1 MGLLTVDRKDRAR
14 SGKSLSS
21 TRAQRGI
28 TLVETSVVMG
38 IVGLLTAIGISAV
51 GSPQMDLT
59 CVQQDLPAAVM
70 QAMHLA
76 RARGRNVTVAL
87 GKPELGP
94 DILPVNIPAR
104 VKWGKPSHV
113 PLPKGMAA
121 PVVAGSTGEAHARI
135 TSTPRRT
142 VTATAWFL
150 HDGTDAL
157 CMRLSGTGH
166 LQLLRWRNSSKKWTR
181 V

>member
-1 MGLLTVDRKDRAR
+1 MASLTADRKYSPRGRETAR
-14 SGKSLSS
+14 RTKVE
-21 TRAQRGI
+21 RGI
-28 TLVETSVVMG
+28 TLIETAVVMG
-38 IVGLLTAIGISAV
+38 IVGLLTVVGLSAV

-94 DILPVNIPAR
+94 DILPVHIPAR

-113 PLPKGMAA
+113 PLPKGMTA
-121 PVVAGSTGEAHARI
+121 PVQAGSTGEAHARI
-135 TSTPRRT
+135 TITPRH
-142 VTATAWFL
+142 TATAAAWFL